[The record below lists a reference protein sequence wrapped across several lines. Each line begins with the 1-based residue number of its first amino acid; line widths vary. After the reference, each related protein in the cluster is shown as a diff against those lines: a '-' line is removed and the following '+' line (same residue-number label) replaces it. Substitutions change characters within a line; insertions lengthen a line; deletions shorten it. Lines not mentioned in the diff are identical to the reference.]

1 MSHSDSSQSESE
13 NVDTTYVDQCY
24 STDKRCKMDNKPDRL
39 SALPDHLLLRIL
51 SSFQMKDVTRTG
63 VLSKRWRLLWTSVH
77 NLSFTHSPESN
88 RDVTEFIKSI
98 DDTLILSKP
107 SKLNKFL
114 VEFPYIDD
122 QFPYIDDQLVDH
134 VNRWMIFV
142 TIKSVEVLD
151 LNLMGGFEEG
161 YSLPQIMYSNVCLG
175 KLKLSNCNLVPK
187 EGINWLVLRVLS
199 LWYAKLSSEVVD
211 AICSGCPGLE
221 SLKFCMC
228 FGVLGFHINSKSVKK
243 LVIGGYWY
251 QENENSDDEYKEL
264 TICARNITSL
274 EINGSFHKKL
284 LVLQNVQALVN
295 AKLYSFDFRTNQKML
310 SDLLA
315 SLSNVEKLFIGPWCL
330 QV

>member
-13 NVDTTYVDQCY
+13 NMDTTYVDQCY
-24 STDKRCKMDNKPDRL
+24 STDKCCKMDNKLDRL
-39 SALPDHLLLRIL
+39 SALPDHLLLHIL
-51 SSFQMKDVTRTG
+51 SSFQMKDVIRTG
-63 VLSKRWRLLWTSVH
+63 FLSKRWRLLWTSAH

-142 TIKSVEVLD
+142 TIKSVE
-151 LNLMGGFEEG
+151 
-161 YSLPQIMYSNVCLG
+161 
-175 KLKLSNCNLVPK
+175 
-187 EGINWLVLRVLS
+187 
-199 LWYAKLSSEVVD
+199 YAKLSSEVVD

-228 FGVLGFHINSKSVKK
+228 FGVLGFHINSKNVKK

-264 TICARNITSL
+264 MICSRNITSL

-295 AKLYSFDFRTNQKML
+295 AKLYSIDFRTNQKML

>member
-39 SALPDHLLLRIL
+39 SALPDHLLRHIL
-51 SSFQMKDVTRTG
+51 SSFQMKDVIRTG
-63 VLSKRWRLLWTSVH
+63 VLSKRL
-77 NLSFTHSPESN
+77 
-88 RDVTEFIKSI
+88 
-98 DDTLILSKP
+98 
-107 SKLNKFL
+107 
-114 VEFPYIDD
+114 
-122 QFPYIDDQLVDH
+122 
-134 VNRWMIFV
+134 
-142 TIKSVEVLD
+142 
-151 LNLMGGFEEG
+151 
-161 YSLPQIMYSNVCLG
+161 
-175 KLKLSNCNLVPK
+175 
-187 EGINWLVLRVLS
+187 LS
-199 LWYAKLSSEVVD
+199 LWYAKLGSEVVD

-228 FGVLGFHINSKSVKK
+228 FGVLGFHINSKSMKK

-251 QENENSDDEYKEL
+251 QENKNSDDEYKEL

-295 AKLYSFDFRTNQKML
+295 AKLYSFDFRTSQKML

-315 SLSNVEKLFIGPWCL
+315 SLSNVEKLFIGP
-330 QV
+330 